1 MLKSNRMRY
10 FLPFVLLFAVSCS
23 PVRYFVVRH
32 AEKAIVTK
40 DSSGYTP
47 SNPPLSEPGQV
58 RAIVLREE
66 LKNEKISHIYSTN
79 YHRTVSTAKPLA
91 DLKNIGIELY
101 SPSKDSLDAFITKLK
116 AVKKGTV
123 LVVGHSNTVD
133 DIVNALTGEKK
144 IAGDLSEAIY
154 DNMYILRKRKNKME
168 FVQTKYGYPS
178 NPEK

>member
-1 MLKSNRMRY
+1 MIRYLLPAML
-10 FLPFVLLFAVSCS
+10 VLVIVSCS
-23 PVRYFVVRH
+23 PTRYFVVRH
-32 AEKAIVTK
+32 GEKAIITK
-40 DSSGYTP
+40 DSSGFTP

-66 LKNEKISHIYSTN
+66 LKNEHITHIFSTN
-79 YHRTVSTAKPLA
+79 FHRTVSTAKPLA
-91 DLKNIGIELY
+91 ELKDMSIELY
-101 SPSKDSLDAFITKLK
+101 SPSKDSLDAFIAKLK
-116 AVKKGTV
+116 TIKKGTV

-144 IAGDLSEAIY
+144 VEGDLSEKTY
-154 DNMYILRKRKNKME
+154 DNMYIIRKRKNRMD